1 MHKFPDRTDF
11 AAEPARFRRN
21 GSRARRNGGG
31 PRLENQRRDGFSRR
45 QAEAEFG
52 DGNGEEYRGKT
63 KKPNQHHVSA
73 EFGYEYLSKVA
84 ARPGLEPRLNEPE
97 SLVLPLHQ
105 RAVNEILI

>member
-1 MHKFPDRTDF
+1 MHKRPDR
-11 AAEPARFRRN
+11 PAITAGSTLPGRN
-21 GSRARRNGGG
+21 DPSAYGNGGG

-45 QAEAEFG
+45 QAEFG

-73 EFGYEYLSKVA
+73 EFGYEYREKVA